1 MKSTLTV
8 LGATAVT
15 LIVAGPLFA
24 ADFCLSFSGTQIVCK
39 AFRIPGHGKCKP
51 CYGFFNEP
59 GDSRVDGTACTSDD
73 NSRLVFNL
81 TGTSRAVPPPLVTVD
96 NILINLPALTGS
108 TYRTTMSNAPGNPV
122 YGSTAA
128 VTASSCHVAVP

>member
-1 MKSTLTV
+1 
-8 LGATAVT
+8 
-15 LIVAGPLFA
+15 
-24 ADFCLSFSGTQIVCK
+24 
-39 AFRIPGHGKCKP
+39 
-51 CYGFFNEP
+51 
-59 GDSRVDGTACTSDD
+59 
-73 NSRLVFNL
+73 
-81 TGTSRAVPPPLVTVD
+81 VD